1 MRLNGRVIVVTGS
14 MDGIGAHYCAR
25 FVEEGAFVVLADS
38 NQEAIE
44 NLAQRLNEGYQRL
57 RAVAVHANLTA
68 EDDTTRIAQITMENF
83 DRIDVLINNVSAY
96 SMVKFEDLS
105 YEQWQQTVS
114 ANLNSAFLTIKA
126 VLPYMKQQPAGKI
139 INVSTNLVWIGLPQ
153 MAHYIAAKAG
163 IIGLTRSLARELGEF
178 NITVNTF
185 APGTIPPARV
195 SERTRARF
203 HAIIDAQ
210 ALKRQLIVDDL
221 IGPMI
226 FLASSESDFITGQV
240 LSVDGGL
247 ILH

>member
-1 MRLNGRVIVVTGS
+1 

-83 DRIDVLINNVSAY
+83 DRIDVLVNNVSAY